1 MSTQNTKLHDTKLYG
16 FTLIEECSLAEL
28 SSRVRMW
35 RHDVTGAQ
43 LLSFC
48 NADENK
54 VFGVSFRTP
63 PTDSTGV
70 AHILEHSVLCGS
82 ERFPVKEPFVE
93 LLKGSL
99 QTFLNA
105 FTYPDKTCYPV
116 ASANTQDFYNLM
128 DVYLDAVFFP
138 RISENIFRQEGWH
151 ITAESA
157 EEPWAYKGV
166 VYNEMKGVYS
176 SPDSIL
182 SEQSQQSLFDG
193 HLYGLDSGGAPEHIL
208 ELTYKQFV
216 DFHKS
221 YYHPANARFYFW
233 GDDDEAARLEKVNAA
248 LASFGPL
255 EVTSQVPLMD
265 RRDVPV
271 HVEVPYAA
279 SEDEDRG
286 MVTMNWLLGETA
298 GSKEAIER
306 NFALQMLE
314 HILLGLPGSPLRR
327 ALIESGLGEDVT
339 GCGLESELRQMYF
352 SVGLKGIAPYDAP
365 QVEMCIM
372 ESLAALVEEGIPQD
386 AIDAA
391 FNSVEFSLR
400 ENNTGRFPRGLAV
413 MLRSLST
420 WLYDGD
426 ALALLRFEEPL
437 KAIATQIKA
446 SAEAPAKERYFE
458 KIIEECFLQNQHRST
473 VCLLPDAKIGD
484 KRAEAEKARIARVQ
498 SVLSAEDKAAVVA
511 LAAELQA
518 EQELEDS
525 PEALATIPSLGL
537 ADIPTQNRPLP
548 IEICEKPLMPLI
560 SHDVDTSG
568 IVYAELLFNM
578 EAVPTSLLPLV
589 PLYGRALFEMGTQQ
603 RDFVELGVTIAAK
616 TGGIDA
622 DCMFLTDRMDRK
634 AQAYMTVGGKATFDK
649 REDFVNIVREVL
661 LEPNFTDQ
669 ERFGRMVLEEK
680 ARVEQSLVPS
690 GHSVVATR
698 LRAHY
703 CMAGWLDEM
712 TGGVSYLFAL
722 RELAERCANDWASVL
737 ADLQTVHSL
746 IVRREGALVNVTLDA
761 DRSKPV
767 VALLENLCQDLP
779 SNPVAKADWAAQGV
793 GEQSPFADAEAL
805 LVPAQVNYVGKAAN
819 LYDFGYEYHGSCNV
833 IMKHLRMAYLWDRV
847 RVQGGAYGAFCAFD
861 RMSGVLT
868 QVSYRDPN
876 ISRTLEAYDGA
887 AAYLR
892 EVALDE
898 RQITGA
904 IIGAIGEVDSYLLP
918 DAKGHASLVRHLA
931 HDDEAIRQRMRDEIL
946 ATTPDHFRAFADILD
961 KVAKSGNTVVLGGA
975 ALADVAKEQAWAEI
989 KVL

>member
-1 MSTQNTKLHDTKLYG
+1 MSIQNTKLHG
-16 FTLIEECSLAEL
+16 FTLIEECSLTEL

-48 NADENK
+48 NDDENK

-151 ITAESA
+151 IAAESA
-157 EEPWAYKGV
+157 DEPWAYKGV

-182 SEQSQQSLFDG
+182 SEQSQQSLFEG

-221 YYHPANARFYFW
+221 YYHPANARFFFW

-255 EVTSQVPLMD
+255 EVTSQVPLMEH
-265 RRDVPV
+265 RDVPL
-271 HVEVPYAA
+271 HAEVPYAA

-352 SVGLKGIAPYDAP
+352 SVGLKGIDPFDAP
-365 QVEMCIM
+365 KVEMCIM
-372 ESLAALVEEGIPQD
+372 ESLAALAEEGIPAD

-426 ALALLRFEEPL
+426 ALALLRFNEPL
-437 KAIATQIKA
+437 KAIAANIKA
-446 SAEAPAKERYFE
+446 TAEAPAPERYFE

-473 VCLLPDAKIGD
+473 VCLLPDAKIGEQ
-484 KRAEAEKARIARVQ
+484 RADAEKARIARVQ
-498 SVLSAEDKAAVVA
+498 SVLTAEDKAAVVA

-537 ADIPTQNRPLP
+537 EDIPSENRSLP
-548 IEICEKPLMPLI
+548 IEIDDNGAIPMVC
-560 SHDVDTSG
+560 HDVDTSG

-578 EAVPTSLLPLV
+578 EAVPANLLPLV
-589 PLYGRALFEMGTQQ
+589 PLYGRALFEMGTQK
-603 RDFVELGVTIAAK
+603 RDFVELGVNIAAK

-622 DCMFLTDRMDRK
+622 DTMFLTDRIDRE
-634 AQAYMTVGGKATFDK
+634 AQVYMVVGGKATLDK
-649 REDFVNIVREVL
+649 AEDLVGIMGEVL

-680 ARVEQSLVPS
+680 ARMEQSLVPS

-703 CMAGWLDEM
+703 SMAGWLDEM
-712 TGGVSYLFAL
+712 TGGVSYLLAL
-722 RELAERCANDWASVL
+722 RELSERCVNDWDSVL
-737 ADLQTVHSL
+737 ADLHTVHGL
-746 IVRREGALVNVTLDA
+746 IVRRESALANVTLKADLSPAFA
-761 DRSKPV
+761 DRLQVLGAS
-767 VALLENLCQDLP
+767 LP
-779 SNPVAKADWAAQGV
+779 SMPAAKVDWAGAKTAFP
-793 GEQSPFADAEAL
+793 EAEAL

-819 LYDFGYEYHGSCNV
+819 LYDFDYEYHGSCNV

-876 ISRTLEAYDGA
+876 ISRTLDAYDGA

-898 RQITGA
+898 RQIAGA
-904 IIGAIGEVDSYLLP
+904 IIGAIGELDTYLLP

-931 HDDEAIRQRMRDEIL
+931 HDDEATRQRMREEIL
-946 ATTPDHFRAFADILD
+946 ATSAEHFRAFADVLE
-961 KVAKSGNTVVLGGA
+961 KVAKSGNIVVLGGA
-975 ALADVAKEQAWAEI
+975 ALAGVAKEQGWTELKA
-989 KVL
+989 L

>member
-1 MSTQNTKLHDTKLYG
+1 MSNLSTKLHG
-16 FTLIEECSLAEL
+16 FTLVEETKLAEL
-28 SSRVRMW
+28 SSRARMW

-82 ERFPVKEPFVE
+82 KRFPVKEPFVE

-151 ITAESA
+151 IAAESA
-157 EEPWAYKGV
+157 DEPWAYKGV

-182 SEQSQQSLFDG
+182 SEQSQQSLFEG
-193 HLYGLDSGGAPEHIL
+193 HVYGLDSGGAPEHIL

-233 GDDDEAARLEKVNAA
+233 GDDEEATRLEKVNAA

-255 EVTSQVPLMD
+255 EVTSQVPLME
-265 RRDVPV
+265 RRDVPL
-271 HVEVPYAA
+271 HAEVPYAA

-365 QVEMCIM
+365 KVEMCIM
-372 ESLAALVEEGIPQD
+372 ESLAALAEEGVPAD

-437 KAIATQIKA
+437 KAIAEKIKTTA
-446 SAEAPAKERYFE
+446 SAPASERYFE

-473 VCLLPDAKIGD
+473 VCLLPDAKIGEQ
-484 KRAEAEKARIARVQ
+484 RAEAEKARIARVQ
-498 SVLSAEDKAAVVA
+498 SVLTAEDKAAVVA
-511 LAAELQA
+511 LATELQA
-518 EQELEDS
+518 QQELEDS

-537 ADIPTQNRPLP
+537 EDIPSQNRPLP
-548 IEICEKPLMPLI
+548 IEVCEKSKMPI
-560 SHDVDTSG
+560 AIPTIWHDVDTSG

-578 EAVPTSLLPLV
+578 QAVPASLLPLV
-589 PLYGRALFEMGTQQ
+589 PLYGRALFEMGTQK
-603 RDFVELGVTIAAK
+603 RDFVELGVNIAAK

-622 DCMFLTDRMDRK
+622 DTMFLTDRVIRE
-634 AQAYMTVGGKATFDK
+634 AQAYMVVGGKATLDK
-649 REDFVNIVREVL
+649 AEDLVSIMHEVL
-661 LEPNFTDQ
+661 LEPNFADQ

-680 ARVEQSLVPS
+680 ARMEQSLVPS

-703 CMAGWLDEM
+703 SMAGWLDEM
-712 TGGVSYLFAL
+712 TGGVSYLLAL
-722 RELAERCANDWASVL
+722 RELAERCTNDWASVL

-746 IVRREGALVNVTLDA
+746 IVRREGALVNLTMNA
-761 DRSKPV
+761 DRNQHV
-767 VALLENLCQDLP
+767 MELLQNLCNDVP
-779 SNPVAKADWAAQGV
+779 SNPVPDAQWHGAKTAFP
-793 GEQSPFADAEAL
+793 EAEAL

-876 ISRTLEAYDGA
+876 VIRTLEAYDGA

-931 HDDEAIRQRMRDEIL
+931 HDDEATRQRMRDEIL
-946 ATTPDHFRAFADILD
+946 ATTADHFRAFADVLE
-961 KVAKSGNTVVLGGA
+961 KVAKSGNVVVLGGGA
-975 ALADVAKEQAWAEI
+975 VADVAKEQGWTEH